1 MAAGADQRKTTDTTA
16 AIVRMPQIVVPDGT
30 SIEPLVLMRLTA
42 ALAVTLLLAACR
54 GERVPRDYQNTPP
67 AVTHPVTSSQQTPT
81 AHGLPGPSPEP
92 STGVEGKAL
101 PREPKLKD
109 QAPVTDTQHQTQT
122 GGTTVTGTHL
132 RARP

>member
-1 MAAGADQRKTTDTTA
+1 
-16 AIVRMPQIVVPDGT
+16 VPDGT
-30 SIEPLVLMRLTA
+30 CIEHDALMRITIVLA
-42 ALAVTLLLAACR
+42 AAALLAACR

-81 AHGLPGPSPEP
+81 AHGLPGPAPEP
-92 STGVEGKAL
+92 SSGVEGKAL